1 MAQALSK
8 KLGIPYI
15 YDLSTRKTLTYPE
28 EEHRQGHA
36 YNQQCFFHLFL
47 KFLAL
52 LRTFRDR
59 PEIRSSF

>member
-1 MAQALSK
+1 
-8 KLGIPYI
+8 
-15 YDLSTRKTLTYPE
+15 LTYPE